1 MVKRR
6 IVMVIFTIGYG
17 GRKFADFVALLQQH
31 GLSFV
36 VDVRRFPRSKA
47 PEFEKES
54 LEAKLP
60 QFGISYIWM
69 GDTLGGFRRGGY
81 PKYMESDDYRDG
93 ISKLLELAE
102 QGNLVLM
109 CRERTD
115 AGCHRRYIVETL
127 ANKGIKTTPL
137 K

>member
-1 MVKRR
+1 MA
-6 IVMVIFTIGYG
+6 IFTIGYG
-17 GRKFADFVALLQQH
+17 GRKFADFIALLRQH
-31 GLSFV
+31 GISLV

-47 PEFEKES
+47 PEYNKES

-60 QFGISYIWM
+60 DFGISYIWL

-93 ISKLLELAE
+93 IGKLLELAE

-109 CRERTD
+109 CKERSD
-115 AGCHRRYIVETL
+115 AACHRRYIVETL
-127 ANKGIKTTPL
+127 AGKGVKTIPL